1 MHDGMQGADRD
12 GAIRGVP
19 CCESCGTRRVFEAQL
34 MPPLVYY
41 LEQLDAAAAAAAAA
55 GDTDAAA
62 AGGGTEGGEQ
72 DEAKRAVA
80 LGREVVLAW
89 ATAAVFVCEQ
99 CCAPKVSTE
108 TTFAKEIVLVAY
120 E

>member
-1 MHDGMQGADRD
+1 MQGADRD

-19 CCESCGTRRVFEAQL
+19 CCEACGTRRVFEAQL

-41 LEQLDAAAAAAAAA
+41 LEQLDAAVAAAAAA

-62 AGGGTEGGEQ
+62 GGGGTEGGEQ

>member
-1 MHDGMQGADRD
+1 MHDGMQGADRG

>member
-62 AGGGTEGGEQ
+62 GGGGTEGGEQ